1 MNFKRL
7 LTTTALAMLV
17 VVAAFAQD
25 DEYRGKLKSYSFFE
39 VQGGGQMLNMCYSK
53 SKLMTPTA
61 ALSFGHFFTPAVG
74 LRLHANG
81 WQSKGGFRALQQTY
95 KWKYFTGD
103 VDLLLNV
110 TNLFS
115 KKPNHLMNLMLL
127 GGVGIN
133 RAWDN
138 NELKEL
144 MAIYNTVPSPMA
156 WNKNRLSHNLRVG
169 MRLETCVTSVVGVSM
184 EVNGNSLDDRFN
196 SFIDNQDDWQWTA
209 MLGLSVRFG
218 KKFAKP
224 VPVAVPVIEEVD
236 ETANASLAPAPV
248 IIEEKPKLVTIKVPE
263 TIHEEIFYIINTNSP
278 AGTPEQLA
286 RIKAF
291 MDRNA
296 NAKLTIVGYADKGTG
311 SAKYNK
317 GISERRANTVAE
329 TLVQEYGISRDRIF
343 VDAVGDAIQPFAEND
358 KNRCVIIDGEGS
370 HEETREQK

>member
-25 DEYRGKLKSYSFFE
+25 DEYRGKLKSYSFVE

-103 VDLLLNV
+103 VDFLLNV

-115 KKPNHLMNLMLL
+115 KKPNHLINLMLL
-127 GGVGIN
+127 GGVGLN

-138 NELKEL
+138 SELKEL
-144 MAIYNTVPSPMA
+144 MAVNSSIPASMA
-156 WNKNRLSHNLRVG
+156 WDKNHLSHNLRVG
-169 MRLETCVTSVVGVSM
+169 MRLETNVTSVIGASM
-184 EVNGNSLDDRFN
+184 EVNGNHLDDRFN
-196 SFIDNQDDWQWTA
+196 SYVDNQGDWQWTA

-224 VPVAVPVIEEVD
+224 APAAVPVIEEVD
-236 ETANASLAPAPV
+236 ESASAMVAPAPV
-248 IIEEKPKLVTIKVPE
+248 VIEEKPKLITVKVPE
-263 TIHEEIFYIINTNSP
+263 TIHEEIFYVINTNSP

-296 NAKLTIVGYADKGTG
+296 NAKLTIVGYADKATGT
-311 SAKYNK
+311 AKYNK
-317 GISERRANTVAE
+317 EISERRANTVAE

-343 VDAVGDAIQPFAEND
+343 VDAVGDVVQPFADND